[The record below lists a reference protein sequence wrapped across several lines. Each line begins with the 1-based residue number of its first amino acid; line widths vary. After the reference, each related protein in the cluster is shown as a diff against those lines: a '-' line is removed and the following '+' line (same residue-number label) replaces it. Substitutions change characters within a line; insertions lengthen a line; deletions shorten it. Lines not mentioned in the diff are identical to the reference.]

1 MNVPYT
7 QPFCSVIQ
15 LNLQCNVL
23 QASLEMGDPGSA
35 GTAPGFGDEL
45 TL

>member
-7 QPFCSVIQ
+7 QPLCSVIQ

-23 QASLEMGDPGSA
+23 QASPGDPGAA
-35 GTAPGFGDEL
+35 GPAPGFGDEL